1 MSVVTISRQ
10 LGSIGDLVA
19 RRAAELLEYEWV
31 DKDLIT
37 EVAKEANVPESE
49 VEKFD
54 ERSQSAV
61 KRFVHGLITPSQS
74 VPVPPAMLWG
84 LEFPYEV
91 SAALLADDAALNE
104 ERHLLDQRDYLKF
117 LQAAVNRLYKRD
129 RTIIVGRGGQAILGE
144 LPNTIHVRTVAPL
157 ETRVKVV
164 MERRRIETGKE
175 AKEVV
180 LGSDKRR
187 SAYIKD
193 NYGIDWDDTT
203 NYHLTINTGKTSEE
217 MAARLIEQAA
227 RHVDTEESDT

>member
-1 MSVVTISRQ
+1 
-10 LGSIGDLVA
+10 VA
-19 RRAAELLEYEWV
+19 RRAAELLDYEWG

-61 KRFVHGLITPSQS
+61 RRFIHGLITPSQS

-91 SAALLADDAALNE
+91 SAALLADDAALSE

-129 RTIIVGRGGQAILGE
+129 RMIIVGRGGQAILG
-144 LPNTIHVRTVAPL
+144 NKVDTIHIRTVAPMD
-157 ETRVKVV
+157 TRIEVV
-164 MERRRIETGKE
+164 MERRGIGTVKE
-175 AKEVV
+175 AKDII

-193 NYGIDWDDTT
+193 NYGIDWNDIT

-217 MAARLIEQAA
+217 MAARLIQQAA
-227 RHVDTEESDT
+227 RHIDAGESCN

>member
-54 ERSQSAV
+54 ERNQSAV
-61 KRFVHGLITPSQS
+61 KRFIHGLITPSQS

-117 LQAAVNRLYKRD
+117 LQATVNRLYKRE

-144 LPNTIHVRTVAPL
+144 LPDTIHVRTVAPL
-157 ETRVKVV
+157 ETRVKGV
-164 MERRRIETGKE
+164 MERRRIETKKE
-175 AKEVV
+175 AEEVV
-180 LGSDKRR
+180 LGSAKRR

-203 NYHLTINTGKTSEE
+203 NYHLTVNTGLTSEE

-227 RHVDTEESDT
+227 RHVDTGESGT